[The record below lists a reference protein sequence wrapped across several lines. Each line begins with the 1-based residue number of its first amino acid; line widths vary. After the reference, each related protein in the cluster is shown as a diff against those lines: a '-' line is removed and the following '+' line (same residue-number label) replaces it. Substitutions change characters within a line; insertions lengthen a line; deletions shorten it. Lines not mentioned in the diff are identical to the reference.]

1 MLRVSASGRTTGAR
15 AALLRPVPQKINGS
29 AVEDLE
35 KVPDLSAAADG
46 NELTITF
53 SRNDIG
59 LTVARRVQ

>member
-1 MLRVSASGRTTGAR
+1 MAGLAGLA
-15 AALLRPVPQKINGS
+15 QK
-29 AVEDLE
+29 AV
-35 KVPDLSAAADG
+35 VVAAADG